1 MMIFNSKIKIGT
13 IAPSKI
19 DVSTQNSLRASDPM
33 VKLLFVMISMVQK
46 PYQKVLMILVMDF
59 MIQLRELS
67 VNTMVNSS
75 VISSQVRNSGLLRN
89 ADTTQDNSRMMNIL
103 MDHKIRSLRK

>member
-59 MIQLRELS
+59 MIQLRELFA
-67 VNTMVNSS
+67 NTMENLN
-75 VISSQVRNSGLLRN
+75 VILNLVRNNGLPKSV
-89 ADTTQDNSRMMNIL
+89 ATTQDNSKMTSIL
-103 MDHKIRSLRK
+103 MDHRIRLSRR